1 MLAGKPIIGSH
12 IGGIPEQI
20 DHDRTGVLI
29 APGNPNALA
38 NAILELA
45 SDRAKRESLGLAA
58 KKGINESWAPQTQGR
73 LLAELYCEVI
83 KRHFPQREGG
93 SRLDER
99 RSLGPSPSPF

>member
-20 DHDRTGVLI
+20 DHDRTGVVI

-45 SDRAKRESLGLAA
+45 SDPA
-58 KKGINESWAPQTQGR
+58 QTQGR